1 MAGQDLSQ
9 DPLKDLSIPY
19 INRLGGYDLA
29 LAGPYQQQQVTWRV
43 FVLGARHDALQAT
56 CDRYLKNGKVRYVPF
71 FPKGLVL
78 LTMLDMQRVTAGNQA
93 LGFMHEIDCA
103 FHIPVR
109 ADGSPSPRV
118 FMPYVFVNDV
128 WPMTT
133 GRDVFGF
140 RKEIARSFSD
150 HADDDAVQ
158 GAHELTHV
166 DASVI
171 PAPGDKLQ
179 RRRVVDVR
187 GPVTPPIFQSGA
199 GAHGWLQDLWN
210 LLFAAERDIL
220 TALLAL
226 LRPGNAVLSPRVV
239 FLKQQRDT
247 FAQDRACFQQVFE
260 AAFQLKAA
268 DFRGAHRRAA
278 DEFEISVQS
287 YASHPIVEE
296 LGLAGLGERQA
307 ALVPKLVVDLA
318 WDFSLPTPPS
328 GGLGSA

>member
-1 MAGQDLSQ
+1 MAGQDRGQ
-9 DPLKDLSIPY
+9 DLSIPY
-19 INRLGGYDLA
+19 IDRLGGYDLA

-43 FVLGARHDALQAT
+43 FVLTARHDALQAT

-150 HADDDAVQ
+150 HPDDDAVR

-171 PAPGDKLQ
+171 PSPGDKLQ
-179 RRRVVDVR
+179 RRRVVDIK
-187 GPVTPPIFQSGA
+187 GPATPPVLQTSA
-199 GAHGWLQDLWN
+199 GAHGWLQELWN

-226 LRPGNAVLSPRVV
+226 LRPGNATLSPRVV
-239 FLKQQRDT
+239 FLKQLRDT
-247 FAQDRACFQQVFE
+247 FAQDRAAFQQVFE
-260 AAFQLKAA
+260 AAFQLKAS
-268 DFRGAHRRAA
+268 DFRGAHRRPA
-278 DEFEISVQS
+278 DDFEITVQS

-307 ALVPKLVVDLA
+307 TLVPKLVVDLA

-328 GGLGSA
+328 GGLDPA